1 MMVQI
6 CHQHKGPGLVY
17 KETNS
22 HDGNA
27 ERCFSEHQERRLGCY
42 NRPQGHLPSRA
53 YCEGHRRFFG
63 FWWQDRRF
71 QFRRLP
77 YGLSSAPRTFTT
89 ITLPVFGYV
98 QGEGDSIDSLFGRF
112 PGVGSEL
119 ETVDFSHQYSLRHFR
134 PGWIPAKL
142 KEMSSATQT
151 EVRILVPAVGLEG
164 IASDVSGG
172 EDHKISIESLSE
184 DGSNISRQ
192 L

>member
-1 MMVQI
+1 MLVQI

-17 KETNS
+17 KETNF

-42 NRPQGHLPSRA
+42 NRTLTFTRLLRGSQKV
-53 YCEGHRRFFG
+53 
-63 FWWQDRRF
+63 
-71 QFRRLP
+71 FRVLVARQKFSIP
-77 YGLSSAPRTFTT
+77 SAPIRPQFCSSD
-89 ITLPVFGYV
+89 LHDDHPASCGYV
-98 QGEGDSIDSLFGRF
+98 QGVGDSIDSLFGRF

-119 ETVDFSHQYSLRHFR
+119 ETVDFSHQYRLRHFR
-134 PGWIPAKL
+134 PGWIPAQL

-164 IASDVSGG
+164 IASDVSCG

-184 DGSNISRQ
+184 GGSNISRQ